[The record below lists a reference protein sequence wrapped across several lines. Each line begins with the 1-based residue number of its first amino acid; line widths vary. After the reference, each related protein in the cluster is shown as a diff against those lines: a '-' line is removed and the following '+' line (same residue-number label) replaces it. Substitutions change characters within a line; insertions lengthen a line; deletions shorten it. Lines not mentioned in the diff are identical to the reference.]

1 MMRISSLAMA
11 FVAAVLWTHPGQASA
26 QQAPPVGAGNPPPTR
41 PPVTRVPRVRPAE
54 PRLPLDRPTLID
66 DGSAVVSLYKSTLEF
81 VRCRERSHPRLLAA
95 LLEKPV
101 ASHAEASAVDRL
113 LRLTSGCP
121 GGRLEVSARMLR
133 GAAAETILENFAVP
147 APDRATQINSA
158 QVADFATAMPAVD
171 RVRDRNSEDILR
183 FVECQVVLA
192 PGLARN
198 LVSAVPG
205 SNEADNAATQLIAA
219 TSRCG
224 VIEARGR
231 PSQIAYRS
239 FLAEAVYHW
248 TRASASGQFS

>member
-1 MMRISSLAMA
+1 
-11 FVAAVLWTHPGQASA
+11 
-26 QQAPPVGAGNPPPTR
+26 
-41 PPVTRVPRVRPAE
+41 
-54 PRLPLDRPTLID
+54 
-66 DGSAVVSLYKSTLEF
+66 
-81 VRCRERSHPRLLAA
+81 
-95 LLEKPV
+95 
-101 ASHAEASAVDRL
+101 
-113 LRLTSGCP
+113 
-121 GGRLEVSARMLR
+121 
-133 GAAAETILENFAVP
+133 
-147 APDRATQINSA
+147 
-158 QVADFATAMPAVD
+158 MPAVD